1 MKPVIYK
8 YGEFDHKYEEFMFD
22 ELLLVLSKVHVSYL
36 LLGNYTFGGLRS
48 NAVLITSKEIRL
60 FIFKDY
66 FSEITPSKKEVWTT
80 SDGKIIE
87 GGLGAIN
94 PYKQA
99 HIYKEQGEKWFGKIL
114 PRKKVKVCVV
124 FQKGTNLLPSD
135 VDAEKN
141 WLHVLSVDKLD
152 TYLDSCLQSFSE
164 ENFDVNKVV
173 SMLEVDLKGVDVQ
186 KSLSPAETVFEFFEE
201 LEAIPATLSIRDKY
215 AILDRVLNN
224 AVNQKIKGISLKF
237 TGLFSK
243 IQYLIREYK
252 IYENVKYQNL
262 THAINDV
269 RVRLRKI
276 DEIKI
281 MNLLVSLGRI

>member
-66 FSEITPSKKEVWTT
+66 FSEITPSKKDVWTT

-99 HIYKEQGEKWFGKIL
+99 HIYKELGEKWFGKIL
-114 PRKKVKVCVV
+114 HREKVKVCVV

-135 VDAEKN
+135 VDTEKD
-141 WLHVLSVDKLD
+141 WLHVLSVV
-152 TYLDSCLQSFSE
+152 FR
-164 ENFDVNKVV
+164 F
-173 SMLEVDLKGVDVQ
+173 ML
-186 KSLSPAETVFEFFEE
+186 TVFF
-201 LEAIPATLSIRDKY
+201 R
-215 AILDRVLNN
+215 R
-224 AVNQKIKGISLKF
+224 KF
-237 TGLFSK
+237 
-243 IQYLIREYK
+243 
-252 IYENVKYQNL
+252 
-262 THAINDV
+262 
-269 RVRLRKI
+269 
-276 DEIKI
+276 
-281 MNLLVSLGRI
+281 

>member
-66 FSEITPSKKEVWTT
+66 FSEITPSKKKVWTT

-87 GGLGAIN
+87 GGLGAIS

-124 FQKGTNLLPSD
+124 FQRVLTCCLRMWMQKRIGYMFCLLI
-135 VDAEKN
+135 N
-141 WLHVLSVDKLD
+141 
-152 TYLDSCLQSFSE
+152 
-164 ENFDVNKVV
+164 
-173 SMLEVDLKGVDVQ
+173 
-186 KSLSPAETVFEFFEE
+186 
-201 LEAIPATLSIRDKY
+201 SIR
-215 AILDRVLNN
+215 I
-224 AVNQKIKGISLKF
+224 
-237 TGLFSK
+237 
-243 IQYLIREYK
+243 
-252 IYENVKYQNL
+252 
-262 THAINDV
+262 
-269 RVRLRKI
+269 
-276 DEIKI
+276 
-281 MNLLVSLGRI
+281 